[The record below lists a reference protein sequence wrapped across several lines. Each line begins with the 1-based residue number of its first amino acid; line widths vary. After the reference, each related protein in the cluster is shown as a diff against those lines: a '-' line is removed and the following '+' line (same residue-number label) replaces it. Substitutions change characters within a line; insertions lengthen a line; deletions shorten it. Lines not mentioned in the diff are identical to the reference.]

1 MKSISID
8 HEYNT
13 IVCNVYENKIILNYF
28 DTDANT
34 IYENS
39 IMDNIPIEYDYYN
52 NFSEFADIITNA
64 LSIMPEKN
72 VNNTKRDLSL
82 SISKNTN
89 DDNRILHIKLRKK
102 STVDNYSV
110 YLKPLILTIYL
121 QKT

>member
-13 IVCNVYENKIILNYF
+13 LVCNVFDNKIVLNYF

-52 NFSEFADIITNA
+52 NFSEFTDIITKA
-64 LSIMPEKN
+64 LSIMGEKKAIAIN
-72 VNNTKRDLSL
+72 HDLSL

-89 DDNRILHIKLRKK
+89 DDNRVLHIKIRKK
-102 STVDNYSV
+102 SKVDNYSV
-110 YLKPLILTIYL
+110 YLRPLVLTIYL
-121 QKT
+121 KRA